1 MQYEIIKEPFM
12 LLETTNMLYKFVN
25 GITFADLMERWHL
38 TERRKKGD
46 PRIRRLNRLQE
57 IMDRICVGLNP
68 NDPELRYFFGHVECG
83 CEDVCLAQLLV
94 DSVCTLEVTDFRDN
108 LEAIRRTWRDLQAR
122 DVWIMP
128 SSMASLDL
136 SVGPGSPGNLNR
148 QLQSL
153 NYPAHFRADLKK
165 ALEHM
170 DETITRLGQL
180 LEPLVEQLQIVYQEE
195 SWLFQE
201 LLDYWQEELQNIG
214 PLELLTS
221 LGAEEASQGAGEFTR
236 VALSLMNTNMV
247 VALMTG
253 RCAFDLPH
261 NCLVIGSAITPI
273 SIITKRGPDLDSIS
287 TVLKC
292 ISDRNRLEILHQLS
306 IERSYGQ
313 ALAETLGVDPGNL
326 SRNLAMLHSYGF
338 LKQERGPWRT
348 YYETDQEALRKF
360 LLRAVDKICT
370 KP

>member
-1 MQYEIIKEPFM
+1 MQYEIVNAPFM

-25 GITFADLMERWHL
+25 GITFPGLMERWRL
-38 TERRKKGD
+38 TERRLKGD

-57 IMDRICVGLNP
+57 IMDQLCAGLNP
-68 NDPELRYFFGHVECG
+68 EDPELRYFFGHVECG
-83 CEDVCLAQLLV
+83 CEDVCLAQLLT
-94 DSVCTLEVTDFRDN
+94 DSVCTLETPDFRN
-108 LEAIRRTWRDLQAR
+108 NVEAIRRTWKQLQER
-122 DVWIMP
+122 GVWIMP

-136 SVGPGSPGNLNR
+136 SVGPGCPGDLNR
-148 QLQSL
+148 QLQAL
-153 NYPAHFRADLKK
+153 NYPAAFCADLKR
-165 ALEHM
+165 ALEHI
-170 DETITRLGQL
+170 DQTITRLGQL
-180 LEPLVEQLQIVYQEE
+180 LEPLAEQLKAIYEQET
-195 SWLFQE
+195 WLFHE
-201 LLDYWQEELQNIG
+201 LLVYWQDKLQDVG

-221 LGAEEASQGAGEFTR
+221 LGAEEEAQGAGEFTR

-261 NCLVIGSAITPI
+261 NCLIIGSAITP
-273 SIITKRGPDLDSIS
+273 SATATRRGTDLDSIS

-292 ISDRNRLEILHQLS
+292 ICDRNRLEILHRLS

-313 ALAETLGVDPGNL
+313 ALAETLGMDPGNL

-348 YYETDQEALRKF
+348 YYETDPEALRQF
-360 LLRAVDKICT
+360 LLRVVDKICANH
-370 KP
+370 